1 MAPWRAEEERR
12 AAAAA
17 AAEGGDKLN
26 GFHFRSKIG
35 ESRGKEKQKKRRPFF
50 FLAFGVI
57 TIRGARERTEL
68 LPLLVLSVSSLDAL
82 FPHLPLSRSL
92 TCAAPKS
99 HLIYRRRWRRDE
111 ESNLRSGPVIKRYHS
126 ELAPQR
132 SNEICPEMQNMN
144 LGLQTHAHD
153 TTLYSVATTAATAR
167 PRSSPLPSDGGGCN
181 DCTTED

>member
-1 MAPWRAEEERR
+1 MARGRR
-12 AAAAA
+12 RGASRRAA

-35 ESRGKEKQKKRRPFF
+35 ESRGKEKGSRRRSRRSEDLFF

-82 FPHLPLSRSL
+82 FPHLPLPRSL

-99 HLIYRRRWRRDE
+99 HLIYRRRRRRDE
-111 ESNLRSGPVIKRYHS
+111 ESNLRSGPVINRYHS

-132 SNEICPEMQNMN
+132 AT
-144 LGLQTHAHD
+144 LQ
-153 TTLYSVATTAATAR
+153 R
-167 PRSSPLPSDGGGCN
+167 NRSGN
-181 DCTTED
+181 AK